1 MNTRQIG
8 WALCCGVI
16 LGASLVLGTRAQDKP
31 AEPPKPDWS
40 RLQVVTYASGLTGFF
55 DPASGKLYLYDS
67 NAENCFIVRQLTELG
82 EPLKKLKN

>member
-1 MNTRQIG
+1 MRKQTVGIIVTCTV
-8 WALCCGVI
+8 L
-16 LGASLVLGTRAQDKP
+16 LGTGLALYTRAEDKP
-31 AEPPKPDWS
+31 AGSPKKDWS

-67 NAENCFIVRQLTELG
+67 NLENCFIIRELTELG